1 MTRSLAVAL
10 NALGLYAIAL
20 VLAAA
25 FAAQL
30 LLGELPCP
38 LCLLQRIQFALLAIG
53 PILNVRFGP
62 RPSHYAASLLVAA
75 AGAAFAMRQILLHI
89 MPGDPGY
96 GSALLGYHYYT
107 WAFIGFAVAIV
118 ATAIML
124 LFDRQF
130 EDDGGTPA
138 GRGQRVC
145 AYRGV
150 AGDRTHCRECD
161 FNLARM
167 RVGRL
172 PRRSGRLR
180 AAQGHALE
188 FVDKDI
194 QGPADATTGRSLRR
208 CRRRPTSARRIARRE
223 YGRRDTPLPSCRQHV
238 KLHAG
243 RRWRRCHDRV
253 RKQCAPCDRPHMAR
267 PHHGRQSR

>member
-20 VLAAA
+20 VLASA

-118 ATAIML
+118 ATAVML
-124 LFDRQF
+124 LLDRQF
-130 EDDGGTPA
+130 EDDGGTLPDAA
-138 GRGQRVC
+138 G
-145 AYRGV
+145 AF
-150 AGDRTHCRECD
+150 ARTAVWLVIGLDSGECD

-180 AAQGHALE
+180 AAQRHALE
-188 FVDKDI
+188 SCHAVQSVCPLSFRARALAREPGMTTDI
-194 QGPADATTGRSLRR
+194 A
-208 CRRRPTSARRIARRE
+208 
-223 YGRRDTPLPSCRQHV
+223 
-238 KLHAG
+238 
-243 RRWRRCHDRV
+243 
-253 RKQCAPCDRPHMAR
+253 
-267 PHHGRQSR
+267 